1 MLALAKPIHTRAVK
15 EALILADMLAKTP
28 AAAIGE
34 VVGETGTGKSYAG
47 YAVMRSQEHAVRICA
62 GEGIGLIELKRR
74 VAAAFLPEDSAANLT
89 HTRIADAVKSY
100 AEQVINAHEQRPL
113 LIVDEAN
120 KLGWRHLEYLRFLSD
135 ECGLAVLL
143 IGTELYTRQF
153 LTGRTRS
160 LLLQLGRRIGAKRVN
175 FQALSLEEIAA
186 HLIAPRFGTAVAS
199 SKQLVSTFYKAA
211 RGGNFGDANEL
222 ANTCERIMRA
232 SDIAQLD
239 ASILQQAAD
248 WLANHRLAA

>member
-1 MLALAKPIHTRAVK
+1 MQA
-15 EALILADMLAKTP
+15 
-28 AAAIGE
+28 
-34 VVGETGTGKSYAG
+34 
-47 YAVMRSQEHAVRICA
+47 QEHAARICA

-160 LLLQLGRRIGAKRVN
+160 LLLQLGRRIGA
-175 FQALSLEEIAA
+175 
-186 HLIAPRFGTAVAS
+186 AVAS

-211 RGGNFGDANEL
+211 RGGNFGDADEL
-222 ANTCERIMRA
+222 AKTCERIMKA

-239 ASILQQAAD
+239 ANILQQAAD